1 MRDYLEE
8 LLDLLT
14 QEDEEEAAGVWET
27 QTASLILPK
36 ALEVEAPEG
45 ALEVPEGMAA
55 GDADSGKGGE
65 WLRLEREPAPE
76 PTLDLEEIET
86 VPGLDAALDQDAA
99 ISDSPSELDRA
110 LASGGERPVMGADG
124 PAEAG
129 AVLLEQV
136 RSRRRPVLL
145 QQAQDLERQ
154 AGQAQALAQD
164 RRSRALASALT
175 FPSRGQ
181 ASFPSQTAE
190 GNGGGQ
196 SAGGAAWPG
205 GEDQVR
211 LIDRVFQR
219 DSRRYDR
226 GFSLY

>member
-1 MRDYLEE
+1 M
-8 LLDLLT
+8 
-14 QEDEEEAAGVWET
+14 
-27 QTASLILPK
+27 K
-36 ALEVEAPEG
+36 
-45 ALEVPEGMAA
+45 
-55 GDADSGKGGE
+55 
-65 WLRLEREPAPE
+65 
-76 PTLDLEEIET
+76 
-86 VPGLDAALDQDAA
+86 
-99 ISDSPSELDRA
+99 
-110 LASGGERPVMGADG
+110 
-124 PAEAG
+124 AEAG
-129 AVLLEQV
+129 AVLLEQI

-154 AGQAQALAQD
+154 AGQALALVQD

-196 SAGGAAWPG
+196 SAGGAALPG

-211 LIDRVFQR
+211 LIDRAFQR